1 MPARPLSV
9 DRLLASVGRPTR
21 GSHQSA
27 LPRATLAILEEFVT
41 YLVRVEG
48 KSPNTA
54 RAYKSWVA
62 KALVEHGAFDSH
74 VKSAVKAL
82 GRFRDSR

>member
-1 MPARPLSV
+1 MPSRPLSV
-9 DRLLASVGRPTR
+9 DQLLASIGRSPR
-21 GSHQSA
+21 GSHQSE
-27 LPRATLAILEEFVT
+27 LPRATLAVLEEFVT

-62 KALVEHGAFDSH
+62 KALVEHGASESH

-82 GRFRDSR
+82 GRFRASR

>member
-1 MPARPLSV
+1 M
-9 DRLLASVGRPTR
+9 
-21 GSHQSA
+21 
-27 LPRATLAILEEFVT
+27 LEEFVT

-62 KALVEHGAFDSH
+62 KALVEHGASESH

-82 GRFRDSR
+82 GRFRASR

>member
-1 MPARPLSV
+1 M
-9 DRLLASVGRPTR
+9 
-21 GSHQSA
+21 
-27 LPRATLAILEEFVT
+27 LEEFVS

-74 VKSAVKAL
+74 VKSAVNAL
-82 GRFRDSR
+82 GRFRASR